1 MSAALA
7 EHFPDEEATIVPV
20 MEHVLTQSE
29 EKWFSKHGRA
39 ATPKPALR
47 RKERRK
53 ETMTIKNTI
62 ADRDLEALRAAL
74 AGQVFV
80 AGQAGYDQARQAWNL
95 AVDQRPSVVV
105 EAGSAADVAQAVR
118 YARAHGMRIA
128 PQGTGHGA
136 APLEPLDGA
145 MLLRT
150 TCMRRVDIDPA
161 ARTARAE
168 AGAVWQDVIV
178 PAAEHGLA
186 GLAGSSPGVGVAGYT
201 LGGGLGFLARRYGL
215 AANSVTAAE
224 LVTPGG
230 DLVRADAGHEPDLFW
245 AVRGGGGVGV
255 VTALEMRLYPV
266 RELYAGDLFF
276 PIQRA
281 AEVLHAWREWT
292 ATVPDEVTSIG
303 HLLRLPP
310 LPEVPEP
317 LRGRAFAII
326 EAACLGDAGT
336 GAELIGPLRR
346 LGPELDTVAMI
357 PAAALGQLNMDPP
370 QPVPGAGDGAFLA
383 DFPAA
388 AIDALLAVAGPD
400 AGTPPA
406 SVEIR
411 HLGGA
416 LARPAP
422 RGGAQ
427 PSIDASYL
435 LYAAGP
441 VRAHLQAVKD
451 ALAPWHASY
460 DYYNFEE
467 TPAAAAA
474 VLPPASYRRLQ
485 EIKAAH
491 DPGQV
496 IISAHP
502 VWPARPRT

>member
-1 MSAALA
+1 MN
-7 EHFPDEEATIVPV
+7 
-20 MEHVLTQSE
+20 
-29 EKWFSKHGRA
+29 
-39 ATPKPALR
+39 
-47 RKERRK
+47 
-53 ETMTIKNTI
+53 IKKTI
-62 ADRDLEALRAAL
+62 ADRDLEALRAAI

-80 AGQAGYDQARQAWNL
+80 PGQAGYDQARQAWNL
-95 AVDQRPSVVV
+95 AVDQCPSLVVV
-105 EAGSAADVAQAVR
+105 AESAADVAQAVR
-118 YARAHGMRIA
+118 CARAHGVRIA

-150 TCMRRVDIDPA
+150 MRMRHVDIDPA
-161 ARTARAE
+161 TRTARAE

-186 GLAGSSPGVGVAGYT
+186 ALAGSSPNVGVTGYT
-201 LGGGLGFLARRYGL
+201 LGGGLGWLARRYGL

-230 DLVRADAGHEPDLFW
+230 DLIRADADHEPDPFW
-245 AVRGGGGVGV
+245 AVCGGGGAGV

-276 PIQRA
+276 PIQRT

-292 ATVPDEVTSIG
+292 ATVPDDVTSIG
-303 HLLRLPP
+303 HILRLPP

-317 LRGRAFAII
+317 LRGRAFAIV
-326 EAACLGDAGT
+326 EAAYLGGAGT
-336 GAELIGPLRR
+336 GAELTAPLRR
-346 LGPELDTVAMI
+346 LGPELDTFAMT
-357 PAAALGQLNMDPP
+357 PVPALGQLNLDPP
-370 QPVPGAGDGAFLA
+370 RPVPAEGDGAFLA

-388 AIDALLAVAGPD
+388 AIDALVAVAGPD
-400 AGTPPA
+400 AETPPD
-406 SVEIR
+406 SIEVR

-422 RGGAQ
+422 GGGAQ
-427 PSIDASYL
+427 PSSDASYL
-435 LYAAGP
+435 LFAVGAAPTPDLAGP
-441 VRAHLQAVKD
+441 VRAHVQAVKD

-460 DYYNFEE
+460 NSYNFAE
-467 TPAAAAA
+467 TRAAASA

-485 EIKAAH
+485 EIKAAY
-491 DPGQV
+491 DPDQM

-502 VWPARPRT
+502 VWPAQP

>member
-1 MSAALA
+1 MNVKGTSA
-7 EHFPDEEATIVPV
+7 
-20 MEHVLTQSE
+20 
-29 EKWFSKHGRA
+29 G
-39 ATPKPALR
+39 
-47 RKERRK
+47 
-53 ETMTIKNTI
+53 
-62 ADRDLEALRAAL
+62 RDLEALRVAI

-80 AGQAGYDQARQAWNL
+80 PGQAGYDQARQAWNL
-95 AVDQRPSVVV
+95 AVDQRPAVVV

-150 TCMRRVDIDPA
+150 TRLRQVGIDPA
-161 ARTARAE
+161 ARTAHAE

-178 PAAEHGLA
+178 AAEEHGLA
-186 GLAGSSPGVGVAGYT
+186 GLAGSSPNVGVAGYT
-201 LGGGLGFLARRYGL
+201 LGGGLGWLARRYGL

-255 VTALEMRLYPV
+255 VTALEMQLHPV

-281 AEVLHAWREWT
+281 AEVLHAWRDWT

-303 HLLRLPP
+303 HILRLPP
-310 LPEVPEP
+310 LPELPEP
-317 LRGRAFAII
+317 LRGRAFAIL
-326 EAACLGDAGT
+326 EAAYLGDAAT
-336 GAELIGPLRR
+336 GAELIDPLRR
-346 LGPELDTVAMI
+346 LGPEHDTFAMI
-357 PAAALGQLNMDPP
+357 SPSALGQLNMDPA
-370 QPVPGAGDGAFLA
+370 QPAPGEGDGAFLA

-388 AIDALLAVAGPD
+388 AVDALVAVAGPD
-400 AGTPPA
+400 TETPPT
-406 SVEIR
+406 SVEVR

-416 LARPAP
+416 LARPVP
-422 RGGAQ
+422 GGGAQ

-435 LYAAGP
+435 LNAVGVTPTPDLAGP
-441 VRAHLQAVKD
+441 IRARVKAVRD

-460 DYYNFEE
+460 DYYGFED

-474 VLPPASYRRLQ
+474 VLPPASARRLQ
-485 EIKAAH
+485 EIKAAY
-491 DPGQV
+491 DPDQV

-502 VWPARPRT
+502 VWPTRPRQHVPRRRLP